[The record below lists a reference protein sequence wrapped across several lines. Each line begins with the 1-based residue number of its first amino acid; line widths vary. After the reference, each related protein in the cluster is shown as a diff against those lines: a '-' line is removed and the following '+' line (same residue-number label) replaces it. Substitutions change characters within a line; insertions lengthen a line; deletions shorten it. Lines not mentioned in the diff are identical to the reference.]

1 MWTVE
6 PLCAVCGLELAAGHS
21 CWSCRRHPL
30 RLERVRAAAHF
41 SGALRRAIH
50 GLKYRQ
56 GFALAEPLA
65 DLMLKAWPQW
75 HMEADLVVPIP
86 LHPQRQHERGYNQ
99 AELLAQHF
107 APAAGLSVTNLALLR
122 QRFTRPQADLGGA
135 ERLSNMREAF
145 LADPVYVQGRHVLL
159 VDDVCTT
166 GATLNAAAE
175 ALRAAGAL
183 RVSAYCLART
193 QFKRA
198 STP

>member
-1 MWTVE
+1 M
-6 PLCAVCGLELAAGHS
+6 AAGQP

-41 SGALRRAIH
+41 SGPLRQAIH

-65 DLMLKAWPQW
+65 DLMLQAWPRW
-75 HMEADLVVPIP
+75 RMDADWVVPIP
-86 LHPQRQHERGYNQ
+86 LYPQRQKERGYNQ
-99 AELLAQHF
+99 AELLAGHF
-107 APAAGLSVTNLALLR
+107 AQAAGLPVTNLALLR
-122 QRFTRPQADLGGA
+122 QRFTRPQADLDGA
-135 ERLSNMREAF
+135 ERLSNMHGAF
-145 LADPVYVQGRHVLL
+145 VADPAIVEGRHVLL

-175 ALRAAGAL
+175 ALRAAGAS